1 MAFLPPTINRMTCRK
16 SSTWAVVLAA
26 GEGSRLR
33 DLTTSADGIPI
44 PKQFCSLFGER
55 SLLEDALARAAEIV
69 PADRICTIVAQQHRQ
84 WWSTNKGV
92 RTLRSRNVFVQPANR
107 GTAIG
112 ILYSLLHVLNKDP
125 DARVVFLPSDHY
137 VSLPDKLSLA
147 LHAASER
154 VERIPGQ
161 IVLLGME
168 PEEADAELGYI
179 LPGAVDPDGGWTV
192 ARFIEKPA
200 TAHAREIIAQ
210 EGLWNTFIFAA
221 SARTLLH
228 LFVARFAAVVV
239 DMQLG
244 LSRYLTASRRDLT
257 RLVDLYEKMP
267 HLDFSRDILEAQP
280 TPLCVLRVPACGWSD
295 LGTPKRLGQTLN
307 AVGAHHRT
315 HMADCSASPNDYLSL
330 ALQYRRLGPPQ
341 QLTSYGHV

>member
-1 MAFLPPTINRMTCRK
+1 MKCAK
-16 SSTWAVVLAA
+16 SKTWAVVLAA

-33 DLTTSADGIPI
+33 DLTTSSDGIPI

-84 WWSTNKGV
+84 WWSASKGV
-92 RTLRSRNVFVQPANR
+92 RSLRARNVFVQPANR

-112 ILYSLLHVLNKDP
+112 ILYSLLHVLNKDA

-137 VSLPDKLSLA
+137 VHAPDKLAQA
-147 LHAASER
+147 LQVARER
-154 VERIPGQ
+154 VELIPEQ

-179 LPGAVDPDGGWTV
+179 LPGAVDPNGGWTV
-192 ARFIEKPA
+192 ARFVEKPS
-200 TAHAREIIAQ
+200 TARAREIIAQ
-210 EGLWNTFIFAA
+210 GGLWNTFILAA

-228 LFVARFAAVVV
+228 LFVARFASIVV
-239 DMQLG
+239 DMQLQ
-244 LSRYLTASRRDLT
+244 LSRYLTTSRGDLT
-257 RLVDLYEKMP
+257 PLVDLYEKMP
-267 HLDFSRDILEAQP
+267 HLDFSRDILEAQQ

-295 LGTPKRLGQTLN
+295 LGTPKRLGQTLSAAN
-307 AVGAHHRT
+307 APPSHVAGR
-315 HMADCSASPNDYLSL
+315 SAPLNDYLSL

-341 QLTSYGHV
+341 QVTGYGHF